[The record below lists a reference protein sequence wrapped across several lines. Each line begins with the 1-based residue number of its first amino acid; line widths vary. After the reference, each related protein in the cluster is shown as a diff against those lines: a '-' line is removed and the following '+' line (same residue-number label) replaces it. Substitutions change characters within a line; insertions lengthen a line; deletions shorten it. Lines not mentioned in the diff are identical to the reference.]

1 MKEKRRSIT
10 RTHLDLSNFR
20 YQIYCAFYTLNYRGF
35 FYFIIILKTL
45 LYPVCRLAECLSL
58 AREYRR
64 LWQFISI
71 YFFAEYCVNL
81 VFPTQ
86 RSRPGANRRNNII
99 DFFFFDFLLLVR

>member
-1 MKEKRRSIT
+1 M
-10 RTHLDLSNFR
+10 
-20 YQIYCAFYTLNYRGF
+20 
-35 FYFIIILKTL
+35 
-45 LYPVCRLAECLSL
+45 CRLAECLSL

-99 DFFFFDFLLLVR
+99 DFFFLIFYYWYANHHRQKLPFGNSIKKCNVVT